1 MITALL
7 YPCRHRAYTSLTRSG
22 DNQSAPSC
30 RRTAGKDPVAD
41 ALGWGDH
48 LAYLGGFLV
57 DTMTPVYSSGT
68 LLVIAAVAV
77 FVPALDLWAVG

>member
-7 YPCRHRAYTSLTRSG
+7 YPCRRRAYTSLTRSG

-30 RRTAGKDPVAD
+30 RRTAGRDPVAD

-48 LAYLGGFLV
+48 LACVGGFLV
-57 DTMTPVYSSGT
+57 HTTTPVCSSGT

-77 FVPALDLWAVG
+77 PALGLWAVG